1 MSCCGLGV
9 NAFRSSVQI
18 AAQHLCRPTTRLLP
32 APSSSRCLSSWP
44 SAIQRQWKLRYGRP
58 PIVASYALLPRNH
71 SSFLPQCPGIRTI
84 FNGAVVTHY
93 VDIPPNYTDHDGL
106 PFRKRDLEAHEV
118 IALFGPTMS
127 TAAANQLLRILHGR
141 RVAGTLED
149 PNLQVNTAH
158 FTKQQQKIAL
168 EYLRKH
174 VPVDEIA
181 NAGLRAEDE
190 LAALEN
196 PDADETGTSF
206 EPGYKSRLKL
216 YKEQDD
222 QGKRSVY
229 GTSQL
234 DEIRARNQ
242 AKWEARVKRQE
253 EEKRKR
259 EAEERHGKPGGLQV
273 VDETPQKGI
282 GRIRLPSPSP
292 ALQRYAALATSDLQE
307 PPKMPG
313 WKRILPSAVFALAVT
328 GLAVAY
334 AEFYQPPKRADRMF
348 PDIPPAAATIGA
360 LMLANV
366 LGWLVW
372 KLPPAWPFLNRYFML
387 DAAVPRALTVLSSMF
402 SHQKFL
408 HLVPNMVALWV
419 LGTRLHDEVG
429 RGTFLAT
436 YLSSGTIGAVGT
448 LAWAVA
454 TKRLATTSLGAS
466 GGVYGVM
473 AAYLWTHRLETFRI
487 LGLPPP
493 PSEGFHGTTFLALAV
508 GSHVG
513 ILLSRRVVLTD
524 IAAHM
529 TGLAVGVGAAHLLEK
544 KKEAQ
549 RQPQGRLK
557 QGGSVAPQPVTKEQ
571 T

>member
-1 MSCCGLGV
+1 MSCSGLGV
-9 NAFRSSVQI
+9 NAFRPSVQI
-18 AAQHLCRPTTRLLP
+18 AAQHLCKPTTRLLP
-32 APSSSRCLSSWP
+32 APSSARWLSSWP
-44 SAIQRQWKLRYGRP
+44 SISQRQWKLRYGRP
-58 PIVASYALLPRNH
+58 AIVSSYALLPRNR
-71 SSFLPQCPGIRTI
+71 SPFLPQCPGIRTI
-84 FNGAVVTHY
+84 FHGAVVTHY

-149 PNLQVNTAH
+149 PTLRVNTAH

-196 PDADETGTSF
+196 PDADEMGTSF

-216 YKEQDD
+216 YKEQDG
-222 QGKRSVY
+222 QGKQSVY

-242 AKWEARVKRQE
+242 AKWEARIKRQE

-282 GRIRLPSPSP
+282 GRIKLPSPSP

-334 AEFYQPPKRADRMF
+334 AEFYQPPKRADRLF
-348 PDIPPAAATIGA
+348 PDIPPAAATIGP

-366 LGWLVW
+366 LGWLLW

-387 DAAVPRALTVLSSMF
+387 DVAVPRALTVLSSMF

-408 HLVPNMVALWV
+408 HLVPNMAFLWV
-419 LGTRLHDEVG
+419 FGTRLHDEVG

-448 LAWAVA
+448 LAWAVV

-466 GGVYGVM
+466 GGAYGLM
-473 AAYLWTHRLETFRI
+473 AAYLWMHRLETFRI
-487 LGLPPP
+487 FGLPPSL
-493 PSEGFHGTTFLALAV
+493 SEGFHGTTFLALAV
-508 GSHVG
+508 GSNIG
-513 ILLSRRVVLTD
+513 TLLSSRVLVTD
-524 IAAHM
+524 VAAHM

-544 KKEAQ
+544 RKEAQ
-549 RQPQGRLK
+549 QQPQSRLE
-557 QGGSVAPQPVTKEQ
+557 QGGSVAPQPVTKGQ

>member
-18 AAQHLCRPTTRLLP
+18 AAQHVSRSTTRLLP
-32 APSSSRCLSSWP
+32 APCSSRRLSSWP
-44 SAIQRQWKLRYGRP
+44 SAAHQQCKLRYGRP
-58 PIVASYALLPRNH
+58 PTVASYALLPRNRAP
-71 SSFLPQCPGIRTI
+71 FLPQCPGIRTI
-84 FNGAVVTHY
+84 FNGTVITHY

-106 PFRKRDLEAHEV
+106 PFRKHDLEAHEV
-118 IALFGPTMS
+118 ITLFGPTMS

-149 PNLQVNTAH
+149 PNLRVNTAH
-158 FTKQQQKIAL
+158 FTKQQQAIAL

-196 PDADETGTSF
+196 PETEETETSS

-216 YKEQDD
+216 YKEPESQD
-222 QGKRSVY
+222 KRSVY

-234 DEIRARNQ
+234 DAIRARNQ
-242 AKWEARVKRQE
+242 AKWEARIKRQE

-259 EAEERHGKPGGLQV
+259 EEEERHGKPGGLQV
-273 VDETPQKGI
+273 IDETPQKGI

-292 ALQRYAALATSDLQE
+292 ALQKYAALATSDLQE
-307 PPKMPG
+307 PPKMPA
-313 WKRILPSAVFALAVT
+313 WKRILPSAVFALAVA

-334 AEFYQPPKRADRMF
+334 AEFYHPPRRADRLF
-348 PDIPPAAATIGA
+348 PDIPPAAATVGA
-360 LMLANV
+360 LILVNM
-366 LGWLVW
+366 LGWLMW
-372 KLPPAWPFLNRYFML
+372 KLPPFWPFLNRYFML
-387 DAAVPRALTVLSSMF
+387 DVAVPRAPTVLSSMF
-402 SHQKFL
+402 SHQKFF

-436 YLSSGTIGAVGT
+436 YLASGTIGAVGT
-448 LAWAVA
+448 LTWAVM

-473 AAYLWTHRLETFRI
+473 AAYLWMHRLETFRV

-508 GSHVG
+508 GSHLG

-524 IAAHM
+524 VAAHM
-529 TGLAVGVGAAHLLEK
+529 TGLAVGVGAAHLLEQK
-544 KKEAQ
+544 KSAQ
-549 RQPQGRLK
+549 RQPQGQLE
-557 QGGSVAPQPVTKEQ
+557 QGGSDARQPVTKGKA
-571 T
+571 